1 MRRTS
6 DVFVLQ
12 FTRLVGQ
19 GCACGHLRLSAT
31 WFFTSAESF
40 LLPLPLV
47 PFTRV
52 RVLQSSEGS
61 SALCFSAGIAFPAQ
75 VTDAAHTL
83 AFILSSAPA
92 LAHVVFTFREG
103 EGAVWLHCKGQT
115 ASDLKSASVILC
127 RPFEDEEGISFLLSL
142 SHHAVTPTHCSLLL
156 EAFLCSH
163 LVFIPDPAVHLT
175 LLSPLKE
182 RKKDSKLAHLLLL
195 SRGN

>member
-1 MRRTS
+1 MPSADSPTKHCFNGESADCMRRTS

-142 SHHAVTPTHCSLLL
+142 SHHAVTPTHRFCLRRFY
-156 EAFLCSH
+156 AVILCSSQ
-163 LVFIPDPAVHLT
+163 I
-175 LLSPLKE
+175 LLSI
-182 RKKDSKLAHLLLL
+182 
-195 SRGN
+195 